1 MCFWHAEEKKT
12 SSESSSSDIPTMP
25 SMPGAGAGFPG
36 NPFDFSSMAGLLN
49 VLLLFLSSPCVHSH
63 THTGAQVFNQ
73 FYCKFPCRMCIIHT
87 NVLIEGDLHDLLFY
101 FRVVTGS
108 KH

>member
-1 MCFWHAEEKKT
+1 MYFWHAEEKKT

-49 VLLLFLSSPCVHSH
+49 VLFFLSSPFVHSYSH
-63 THTGAQVFNQ
+63 ADTQVFN
-73 FYCKFPCRMCIIHT
+73 
-87 NVLIEGDLHDLLFY
+87 
-101 FRVVTGS
+101 
-108 KH
+108 